1 MKYIAFSLDKLRTI
15 LEERGLKDRD
25 LVKLMYGVE
34 SHQTFKTIFTKQFG
48 WQKLVDVCNT
58 LDIQLDDLFELS
70 TDSVQHPTIQGNFN
84 NTSNAVVNHDF
95 ASLRSENE
103 ALKLLIKEKDS
114 RIEDLQRNFDKVVEL
129 ARLGRVS
136 DDKEDV

>member
-1 MKYIAFSLDKLRTI
+1 MSYIAFSLDKLQTI
-15 LEERGLKDRD
+15 LKGRGLKDRD
-25 LVKLMYGVE
+25 LVKLMYGAE

-58 LDIQLDDLFELS
+58 LDIQLDDLFEIS
-70 TDSVQHPTIQGNFN
+70 TDSAQLPTIQGNFN
-84 NTSNAVVNHDF
+84 NPTYTSTNHDF

-129 ARLGRVS
+129 ARFGRVS
-136 DDKEDV
+136 DCTEDV